1 MVTAGK
7 NRLVV
12 QCPAELGSATTDQ
25 TKLRQAA
32 LNLMSNAAKFTKEG
46 TIVLSAAR
54 ERKASGDWIE
64 IRVSDTGIGLS
75 KEEMSRLFENFSQAS
90 AETSKQYGGTGLG
103 LAISQR
109 FCALM
114 GGGIAVTSE
123 VGRGSV
129 FSICVPANR
138 GGSTEFDRL
147 RRRLGHADAG
157 SGVGALRPGNVDFV
171 VVSLAELRAKL
182 CPADL
187 GVRWRGEPNSGPSK
201 PRLLSTVSPKA
212 LENASFELRYR

>member
-1 MVTAGK
+1 LLSLVTDVLDISKIESNLIELKNETFNVASLIDDIVATCRPMLTANQ

-12 QCPAELGSATTDQ
+12 QCPADLGAATTDQ

-46 TIVLSAAR
+46 AITLSAAR

-75 KEEMSRLFENFSQAS
+75 KEEMAKLFENFTQAS
-90 AETSKQYGGTGLG
+90 VETSRKYGGTGLG

-123 VGRGSV
+123 VGHGSV

-138 GGSTEFDRL
+138 NSSVESN
-147 RRRLGHADAG
+147 AAA
-157 SGVGALRPGNVDFV
+157 VGQRSESPELALAR
-171 VVSLAELRAKL
+171 
-182 CPADL
+182 
-187 GVRWRGEPNSGPSK
+187 
-201 PRLLSTVSPKA
+201 
-212 LENASFELRYR
+212 